1 MCGIAG
7 FQGRFDPEILHLFN
21 DALCTAGPM
30 TPATWYSAR
39 AHVGLAH
46 RRLSIIDVSP
56 LGHQPMDEPA
66 AHRGDRVQRRDLQ
79 LSRAP
84 GRPRAEW
91 PFLPRPLGYRSAPRP
106 LRSEGRGDALA
117 AQRHLR
123 LRNLG
128 RCGAVAVSRVRRDGA
143 SNLLYFAQT
152 AEGFLFASELKAL
165 MCTGTI
171 PATLDVASLFRTLGY
186 LWSPGGATP
195 IRGVRRLGPGEA
207 LRVKDCR
214 IVRQWTWAPSTWL
227 AEPINV
233 GSDEAA
239 RRVEQS
245 LRTAV
250 HRQMVADVPVGAFLS
265 GGVDSSAVVAMARE
279 KSPQIDCFTIDTGGV
294 RDRGMADDLPY
305 ARQVARHLG
314 VKLHVVRIDSS
325 KMAQD
330 LEQMVVQ
337 LDEPLADPAPLNV
350 LYISRLAREHGM
362 KVLLSGA
369 GGDDLFSGYRRHRAL
384 GFERYWSG
392 LPRPVRAGLRRASGR
407 LTAFGSSG
415 RRIAKALAHADSTR
429 EQRLMG
435 YFLWADVERIRS
447 LFAPEHRASLATERI
462 EAPLEDYLRTLPQG
476 MPPLHQMLALEQR
489 FFLADH
495 NLLYTDKMSMA
506 AGVEVRVPFLDN
518 DLVRLANALPAH
530 VKQRGRHGKWVLKKA
545 IERHLPRRDRPSPQ
559 SRLRRAAAPVAAAR
573 SAGTRRRHAVR
584 CHRRRRGLF
593 DPAAVATLIA
603 DDRAGRVDAAYT
615 ILGLMCIEIWC
626 RHFLD
631 SVPRRFTSDRVP
643 AASSCGGLRWRCQI
657 SCRFV
662 WNHPLNSS

>member
-7 FQGRFDPEILHLFN
+7 FQGAFDPELLSACA
-21 DALCTAGPM
+21 DALRHRGPDDSGE
-30 TPATWYSAR
+30 WYSPR
-39 AHVGLAH
+39 SQVGLAH
-46 RRLSIIDVSP
+46 RRLAIIDVSP
-56 LGHQPMDEPA
+56 RGHQPMHGPSRTAVIVFNGEIYNFRELRADLERSGHSFRGHSDTEVLLALYEAKGEAMLSLLNGIFAFAIWDDA
-66 AHRGDRVQRRDLQ
+66 A
-79 LSRAP
+79 
-84 GRPRAEW
+84 
-91 PFLPRPLGYRSAPRP
+91 RSLLLAC
-106 LRSEGRGDALA
+106 DAM
-117 AQRHLR
+117 
-123 LRNLG
+123 
-128 RCGAVAVSRVRRDGA
+128 AVKPV
-143 SNLLYFAQT
+143 YFAQT
-152 AEGFLFASELKAL
+152 TEGFLFASELKAL
-165 MCTGTI
+165 TRTGTI
-171 PATLDVASLFRTLGY
+171 PATIDVAPLFRTLGY

-214 IVRQWTWAPSTWL
+214 IVRRWSWATSTWL
-227 AEPINV
+227 GEPIDV
-233 GSDEAA
+233 GPDEAV

-279 KSPQIDCFTIDTGGV
+279 EAPQIECFTIDTGGV
-294 RDRGMADDLPY
+294 RDRGMTDDLPF

-314 VKLHVVRIDSS
+314 VKLHIVRIDSS
-325 KMAQD
+325 QMAQD

-384 GFERYWSG
+384 GFERYWSR
-392 LPRPVRAGLRRASGR
+392 LPRPVRAGFRRASGR
-407 LTAFGSSG
+407 LAALGSSG

-429 EQRLMG
+429 EQRLTG
-435 YFLWADVERIRS
+435 YFLWADVERIRT
-447 LFAPEHRASLATERI
+447 LFAPEHRVLLATERI
-462 EAPLEDYLRTLPQG
+462 EAQLEDYLRTLPQG
-476 MPPLHQMLALEQR
+476 LPPLHQMLALEQR

-518 DLVRLANALPAH
+518 DLVSLANALPADI
-530 VKQRGRHGKWVLKKA
+530 KQHGRHGKWVLKKA
-545 IERHLPRRDRPSPQ
+545 MERYLPRQVVYRPKAGFGAPLRQWLRGDLLELVDDTLSPAA
-559 SRLRRAAAPVAAAR
+559 LRN
-573 SAGTRRRHAVR
+573 
-584 CHRRRRGLF
+584 RGLF
-593 DPAAVATLIA
+593 DPAAVTRLVD

-631 SVPRRFTSDRVP
+631 PAPARIGHARARPRSAVGF
-643 AASSCGGLRWRCQI
+643 
-657 SCRFV
+657 
-662 WNHPLNSS
+662 

>member
-1 MCGIAG
+1 MFNGEIYNFRELRADLERSGHSFRGHSDTEVLLALYEAKGEAMLSLLNGIFA
-7 FQGRFDPEILHLFN
+7 FAIWD
-21 DALCTAGPM
+21 DA
-30 TPATWYSAR
+30 AR
-39 AHVGLAH
+39 SLLLAC
-46 RRLSIIDVSP
+46 
-56 LGHQPMDEPA
+56 
-66 AHRGDRVQRRDLQ
+66 
-79 LSRAP
+79 
-84 GRPRAEW
+84 
-91 PFLPRPLGYRSAPRP
+91 
-106 LRSEGRGDALA
+106 DAM
-117 AQRHLR
+117 
-123 LRNLG
+123 
-128 RCGAVAVSRVRRDGA
+128 AVKP
-143 SNLLYFAQT
+143 LYFAQT

-227 AEPINV
+227 AEPIDV
-233 GSDEAA
+233 GADEAA

-279 KSPQIDCFTIDTGGV
+279 ESPQIDCFTIDTGGV
-294 RDRGMADDLPY
+294 RDRGMVDDLPY

-325 KMAQD
+325 QMAQD

-392 LPRPVRAGLRRASGR
+392 LPKPVRAGLRRASGR

-429 EQRLMG
+429 EQRLTE
-435 YFLWADVERIRS
+435 YFLWADVERIRT
-447 LFAPEHRASLATERI
+447 LFAPEHRALLATERI
-462 EAPLEDYLRTLPQG
+462 EAPFEDYLRTLPHG
-476 MPPLHQMLALEQR
+476 MPPLQQMLALEQR

-545 IERHLPRRDRPSPQ
+545 IERHLPSEIVHRPKAGFGAP
-559 SRLRRAAAPVAAAR
+559 LRRWLQHDLRELVDDTLSGATVD
-573 SAGTRRRHAVR
+573 
-584 CHRRRRGLF
+584 RRGLF
-593 DPAAVATLIA
+593 DPVAVATLIA

-631 SVPRRFTSDRVP
+631 SVPRRFTSERAP
-643 AASSCGGLRWRCQI
+643 AASSLRWSEMALPDSGEVRLEPPAQLQR
-657 SCRFV
+657 SDRSARTRGAV
-662 WNHPLNSS
+662 ADGLAS